1 MAEELLVS
9 KIEQGT
15 VIDHIKA
22 GMAPT
27 VLRILGIDEGFSN
40 VVVVAM
46 NVKSGKL
53 GHKDIV
59 KVENRILSESLLR
72 KIAIVSPDATVNIIK
87 EFKVAEKR
95 TVELPKEIK
104 GIVKCPNRNCITN
117 SEERVESYFVIERKS
132 PLELRCHYCEELVE
146 GDRVEIF

>member
-9 KIEQGT
+9 KIKQGT

-27 VLRILGIDEGFSN
+27 VLRILGIDRGCPD
-40 VVVVAM
+40 VVVMAM

-53 GHKDIV
+53 GHKDVV
-59 KVENRILSESLLR
+59 KVENRILSEGLLR
-72 KIAIVSPDATVNIIK
+72 KIAIVSPDATVNIIR

-95 TVELPKEIK
+95 AVELPKEVK

-117 SEERVESYFVIERKS
+117 SEERVESYFVIESRA
-132 PLELRCHYCEELVE
+132 PLLLRCHYCEELVE
-146 GDRVEIF
+146 GEKVEIL

>member
-9 KIEQGT
+9 KIQQGT
-15 VIDHIKA
+15 VIDHIRA

-46 NVKSGKL
+46 NVRSGKL

-72 KIAIVSPDATVNIIK
+72 KIAIVSPEATVNIIR

-95 TVELPKEIK
+95 KVELPKELR
-104 GIVKCPNRNCITN
+104 GIVRCPNRNCITN
-117 SEERVESYFVIERKS
+117 SEERVESYFVIESKS
-132 PLELRCHYCEELVE
+132 PLRLRCHYCEELVE
-146 GDRVEIF
+146 GEKVEIF

>member
-1 MAEELLVS
+1 M
-9 KIEQGT
+9 
-15 VIDHIKA
+15 IDHIKA

-72 KIAIVSPDATVNIIK
+72 KIAIVSPDATVNIIRD
-87 EFKVAEKR
+87 FKVAGKH
-95 TVELPKEIK
+95 TVELPKELK

-117 SEERVESYFVIERKS
+117 SEERVESYFALESKS
-132 PLELRCHYCEELVE
+132 PLLLRCHYCEELVE

>member
-9 KIEQGT
+9 KIKQGT

-27 VLRILGIDEGFSN
+27 VLRILGIDKGFPN

-46 NVKSGKL
+46 NVESSKL

-72 KIAIVSPDATVNIIK
+72 KIAIVSPDATINIIK
-87 EFKVAEKR
+87 DFEVAEKHK
-95 TVELPKEIK
+95 VELPKELK

-117 SEERVESYFVIERKS
+117 SEEKVESYFVVESKA

-146 GDRVEIF
+146 GDKVEIL

>member
-9 KIEQGT
+9 KIQQGT

-27 VLRILGIDEGFSN
+27 VLRILGIDKGFPN

-46 NVKSGKL
+46 NVQSGKL

-95 TVELPKEIK
+95 TVELPKELK

-117 SEERVESYFVIERKS
+117 SAEKVESSFVVERKS
-132 PLELRCHYCEELVE
+132 PLELRCHYCEGLVE
-146 GDRVEIF
+146 GDKVEIL